1 MKDVGLDL
9 LQVLQDHFT
18 LEAFE
23 QRYITI
29 FSQKKN
35 NGKMIL
41 RIEDTDQNRLVL
53 GAEDYIIKSLE
64 CGVE

>member
-1 MKDVGLDL
+1 M
-9 LQVLQDHFT
+9 
-18 LEAFE
+18 EAFE

-29 FSQKKN
+29 FSQKN

-64 CGVE
+64 WCGINVDESVQKGEILGPINNH